1 MSCRTEAGVE
11 RNTARA
17 ISTCV
22 PRAATATRRLN
33 RVLGVYVST
42 GWALWYPYTSK
53 KWNRGLDLV
62 FLGVPIAYNASMQK
76 LFLNV
81 AAFILSAALVILA
94 QAPDSAAPAGKAPAG
109 PDAVA
114 ANIVNTVCAS
124 CHTLDRVKNKMGDS
138 DAWTA
143 TVTRMQGKGADLT
156 DAQVPLVVE
165 YLTRAAS
172 TLTIAAPDGKG
183 GRGGGRGGK
192 GGGKVAPFSAG
203 GAGIVSAS
211 NLKVL
216 TAQNVE
222 ITMQN
227 ITLAL
232 GVDCYFCHDVNDLS
246 LDTKPKK
253 LKARMMLEMVRD
265 INAKFGDGK
274 THVTCWTCHR
284 ASTEP
289 QIAKASTN

>member
-1 MSCRTEAGVE
+1 M
-11 RNTARA
+11 
-17 ISTCV
+17 
-22 PRAATATRRLN
+22 L
-33 RVLGVYVST
+33 
-42 GWALWYPYTSK
+42 K
-53 KWNRGLDLV
+53 LV
-62 FLGVPIAYNASMQK
+62 
-76 LFLNV
+76 LNV
-81 AAFILSAALVILA
+81 AAFLLFVALVILA
-94 QAPDSAAPAGKAPAG
+94 QAPDAAPAGKAPTG

-114 ANIVNTVCAS
+114 ANLVNTVCAS

-156 DAQVPLVVE
+156 DAQVPVVVE

-172 TLTIAAPDGKG
+172 TLTVAAADGKGGKGGGKG
-183 GRGGGRGGK
+183 GRGGAK
-192 GGGKVAPFSAG
+192 GPVAPFSAG
-203 GAGIVSAS
+203 GAAVVSAS
-211 NLKVL
+211 NLKLL

-227 ITLAL
+227 ITFAL
-232 GVDCYFCHDVNDLS
+232 GVGCVYCHELNDLS

-274 THVTCWTCHR
+274 AHVTCWTCHR

-289 QIAKASTN
+289 QIAKPSTN